1 MHPKVFLCQM
11 PFRMQ
16 PSLFL
21 GLGTISEYAGLH
33 TPRLDTLVLSKKL
46 CRWLTVK
53 LCCVVVHA
61 LQNGA
66 LCSAT
71 SFEMDKVKSI
81 LKQVVRDWSEDGEDE
96 RISCY
101 KPVVSTITRL
111 FPSDQWLVNI
121 WQMTSMLMWWSLI
134 IVLCV
139 IAIVHE

>member
-1 MHPKVFLCQM
+1 
-11 PFRMQ
+11 
-16 PSLFL
+16 
-21 GLGTISEYAGLH
+21 
-33 TPRLDTLVLSKKL
+33 
-46 CRWLTVK
+46 
-53 LCCVVVHA
+53 VVHA

-121 WQMTSMLMWWSLI
+121 
-134 IVLCV
+134 
-139 IAIVHE
+139 